1 MLCLIKCEGKIMTK
15 KILLI
20 EDDENLIKSLTDF
33 MEKEDFEITFAIN
46 GEEGILKAKSIKPD
60 LIILDIIL
68 PKKNGFTVLEE
79 LKKDEGLKNIPVIIL
94 TNLEEEKDIEKALSL
109 GAYTYLVKANYSLDE
124 ILKKIKEIL
133 EK

>member
-1 MLCLIKCEGKIMTK
+1 MAK

-33 MEKEDFEITFAIN
+33 MGKESFEIISAMD
-46 GEEGILKAKSIKPD
+46 GKEGILKAKSAKLD
-60 LIILDIIL
+60 LILLDIIL

-79 LKKDEGLKNIPVIIL
+79 LKKDNDLKNIPVIIL

-124 ILKKIKEIL
+124 ILKKIKEVL